1 MVATLAFSTAYR
13 DNWNMELG
21 NGLWTVQEAEVDALF
36 HCTLVFRRHSVLL
49 IHYLRVLDECTLRKN
64 LVMVWR
70 RYRVSCHELGSHGLH
85 SGEKTKADN
94 PSSRSHTEVKIY
106 MTEALTIFAVV
117 GAIIAVGFLSNAL
130 FKKTGFPDTL
140 FLMLIGIILGPLLG
154 VFLREEMLPF
164 TPFLTTLTLMMIL
177 FEGGLNM
184 EIYKVLSQSIR
195 ATILGVLYVLAAM
208 AFVAL
213 FGYFVLGLGWL
224 EALLLG
230 PMTAGTSSVVI
241 IPLVSKLSINE
252 EVGVTLSLE
261 STITDVLNIVLV
273 ITFLQMYISGLVSVA
288 EVASTIVTR
297 FAVGAL
303 LGFLVGLVWI
313 KVLGITKKQEFTYM
327 LTIAALIL
335 CYVASE
341 ILGGSGSLSAL
352 LFGLV
357 LGNYSEIY
365 SVFSKKTGL
374 GYMTESKS
382 NLRRIQGELSFLIRA
397 FFFCLSR
404 VDLSAAIARGL
415 VCRGNCS
422 DQSSVPIR
430 SSNGINLQE

>member
-1 MVATLAFSTAYR
+1 
-13 DNWNMELG
+13 
-21 NGLWTVQEAEVDALF
+21 
-36 HCTLVFRRHSVLL
+36 
-49 IHYLRVLDECTLRKN
+49 
-64 LVMVWR
+64 
-70 RYRVSCHELGSHGLH
+70 
-85 SGEKTKADN
+85 
-94 PSSRSHTEVKIY
+94 
-106 MTEALTIFAVV
+106 MTEALSIFAVV

-184 EIYKVLSQSIR
+184 EIYKVLSQSLR

-208 AFVAL
+208 AFVTL

-241 IPLVSKLSINE
+241 IPLVSKLSISE

-273 ITFLQMYISGLVSVA
+273 ITFLQMYISGFVTVSQ
-288 EVASTIVTR
+288 VASTIVTR

-357 LGNYSEIY
+357 LGNYSEVY

-374 GYMTESKS
+374 GYMTESKN
-382 NLRRIQGELSFLIRA
+382 NLKHIQGELSFLIRA
-397 FFFCLSR
+397 FFFVFLGLIYLPQLLGVLFAGVIVATNLVFRYAAVTVSTFKSEMFKHRRFMTMMCGTGLANAALS
-404 VDLSAAIARGL
+404 VLVYNTLTTQGAPAPQAYLYPLIVANIIIINNIVTSIA
-415 VCRGNCS
+415 
-422 DQSSVPIR
+422 PIIWKQDR
-430 SSNGINLQE
+430 KLKP